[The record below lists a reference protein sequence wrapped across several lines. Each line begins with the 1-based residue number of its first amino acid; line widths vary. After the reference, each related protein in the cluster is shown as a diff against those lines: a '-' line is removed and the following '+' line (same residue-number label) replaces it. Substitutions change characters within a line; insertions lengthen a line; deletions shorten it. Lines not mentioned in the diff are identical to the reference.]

1 MENSGLKKNRLIAPI
16 IRSLG
21 LLSESDKKKIY
32 VFILG
37 QIFLSLFDLVAV
49 LLTGVLGSIVIYNV
63 QSRNLEG
70 SIQSLI
76 NFLGLEDRTF
86 TEITFILSIA
96 ITVLLSIKTLAS
108 ILFTRKM
115 LHFMGA
121 RGVSISNELIK
132 KFMHQSLEK
141 ANSKTSQEIMYS
153 LTTSVDFIVGNMLP
167 TFFFLMAD
175 LFLLFTLSITLLIF
189 DFYVALVTIFYFSFV
204 GYLVYS
210 LMQKKARILGYGFS
224 RLTTESNNQVNSL
237 VASFRE
243 ILVSNKQVFFSQKIM
258 GIRGP
263 LAYTKAEI
271 NFQPYLTKYI
281 IEASIIFG
289 GIIIAFLQFIFNDAT
304 TAASSTAIFIAS
316 ATRVVPALMRVQQG
330 LIQIRSGEGVI
341 EPTFDLIETLNDVKV
356 HDYESPIFTVDHK
369 NFKAEIE
376 ISNLFFSYETNSY
389 FALDDINIKIQPG
402 MKVAVVGPSGSGKST
417 FFDLLLGVIKPKNGH
432 VLISGLNPRDAFKR
446 FPGAI
451 AYVPQNVFLA
461 DSSIR
466 SNIALGWNSIDIEDH
481 YIVEA
486 AQQAAIYQF
495 VQNLPNAFEAKTG
508 ELGSKISGGQRQR
521 IGIARALLSKPK
533 LIIMDEATS
542 ALDAET
548 EQHVNFSISSLGVD
562 VTVIVSAHRLST
574 IIGSDLVLYMES
586 GKIIAAGKFEEVRAQ
601 VPNFDTQANIM
612 GI

>member
-1 MENSGLKKNRLIAPI
+1 MENSGLKKNKLIAPI
-16 IRSLG
+16 FRSLG
-21 LLSESDKKKIY
+21 LLSENDQKKIY
-32 VFILG
+32 VIALG
-37 QIFLSLFDLVAV
+37 QIFLGLFDLLAV

-63 QSRNLEG
+63 QSKNLEG
-70 SIQSLI
+70 SIQSFV
-76 NFLGLEDRTF
+76 NFIGLENRTF
-86 TEITFILSIA
+86 TEIIFILSIA
-96 ITVLLSIKTLAS
+96 ITVLLSIKTLTS
-108 ILFTRKM
+108 ILFTRRM

-121 RGVSISNELIK
+121 RGVSISNELVK

-141 ANSKTSQEIMYS
+141 ANRKTSQETLYS
-153 LTTSVDFIVGNMLP
+153 LTTSIDFIVGNMLP

-175 LFLLFTLSITLLIF
+175 LFLLFTLSITLLVF
-189 DFYVALVTIFYFSFV
+189 DFYTALVTILYFSFV

-210 LMQKKARILGYGFS
+210 LMQKKARFLGYEFS
-224 RLTTESNNQVNSL
+224 RLTTESNNNVNSL

-263 LAYTKAEI
+263 LADTKAEI
-271 NFQPYLTKYI
+271 HFQPYLTKYV
-281 IEASIIFG
+281 IEASIVFG
-289 GIIIAFLQFIFNDAT
+289 GVIIAFLQFIFHDAA

-316 ATRVVPALMRVQQG
+316 ATRVVPAFMRVQQG

-341 EPTFDLIETLNDVKV
+341 EPTFELIDTLNDVKV
-356 HDYESPIFTVDHK
+356 EDYKSPIFTVDHN

-376 ISNLFFSYETNSY
+376 ISNLFFSYEANSH
-389 FALDDINIKIQPG
+389 FLLNDINIKIQPG

-417 FFDLLLGVIKPKNGH
+417 FFDILLGVINPKDGH

-466 SNIALGWNSIDIEDH
+466 SNIALGWNSDEIEDH
-481 YIVEA
+481 YIFEA
-486 AQQAAIYQF
+486 AQQAAIYGF
-495 VQNLPNAFEAKTG
+495 VQNLPNAFETKTG

-521 IGIARALLSKPK
+521 IGIARAFLSKPK
-533 LIIMDEATS
+533 LLIMDEATS

-548 EQHVNFSISSLGVD
+548 EQHINRSIRSLGAD

-574 IIGSDLVLYMES
+574 IIDSDLVLYMES
-586 GKIIAAGKFEEVRAQ
+586 GKIIAAGRFEEVRAQ

>member
-1 MENSGLKKNRLIAPI
+1 MENRGLNKNRLIAPI
-16 IRSLG
+16 FKSLG
-21 LLSESDKKKIY
+21 LLSENDRKKIY
-32 VFILG
+32 VFVLG
-37 QIFLSLFDLVAV
+37 QIFLSLFDLVAI
-49 LLTGVLGSIVIYNV
+49 LLTGVLGSIVVYNV
-63 QSRNLEG
+63 QSRNLQG

-76 NFLGLEDRTF
+76 NFIGLEERTF
-86 TEITFILSIA
+86 TEIFFILSIA

-121 RGVSISNELIK
+121 RGVSISNELVK

-175 LFLLFTLSITLLIF
+175 LFLLSILSITLLIF

-224 RLTTESNNQVNSL
+224 SLITESNNQVNSL

-243 ILVSNKQVFFSQKIM
+243 ILVSNKQLFFSQKIM

-263 LAYTKAEI
+263 LAHTKAEI

-281 IEASIIFG
+281 IEASIILG
-289 GIIIAFLQFIFNDAT
+289 GIVIAFLQFIFYDAA
-304 TAASSTAIFIAS
+304 TAASSAAIFIAS

-341 EPTFDLIETLNDVKV
+341 EPTFELIENLSDVEV
-356 HDYESPIFTVDHK
+356 EDYKSPIFTVDHN

-376 ISNLFFSYETNSY
+376 ISNLFFSYKTNPY
-389 FALDDINIKIQPG
+389 FALNDINIKIQPG

-432 VLISGLNPRDAFKR
+432 VLISGLNPREAFKR

-466 SNIALGWNSIDIEDH
+466 SNIALGWNSSDIEDH

-521 IGIARALLSKPK
+521 IGIARALLTKPK

-548 EQHVNFSISSLGVD
+548 EQHVNRSIDSLGVD

-574 IIGSDLVLYMES
+574 IIDADLVLYMES